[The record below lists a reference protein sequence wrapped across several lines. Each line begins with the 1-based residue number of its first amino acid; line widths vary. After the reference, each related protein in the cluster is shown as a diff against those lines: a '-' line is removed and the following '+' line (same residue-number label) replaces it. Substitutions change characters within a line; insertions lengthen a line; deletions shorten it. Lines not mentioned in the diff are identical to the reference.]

1 MQLLLSFIIDGFVVG
16 MLYALV
22 ALGFVLLYKMSGIIN
37 FAQGEFVM
45 MGGYAAVMMTLAGV
59 PFWLVFILTIVAA
72 AIFGMVVERIVARP
86 MIGEDVIAII
96 MATIGLAAVL
106 RGLAPMLWGADTKA
120 FPGVFPTSPILI
132 FGVPIGLVNIYAV
145 GFAVLFVALFWA
157 FFKFTRIGVAMQ
169 AVADDQQAAQSM
181 GISVKTV
188 FAYSWAIA
196 GIVAAVGGILWGNLV
211 GVDAFLA
218 FLGLKV
224 FPVVIL
230 GGLESI
236 GGAIVGGIIIGVL
249 ENLAAGYI
257 DPLVGGGVKDV
268 APFVILVIVL
278 MVRPYG
284 LFGRPMI
291 RRV

>member
-1 MQLLLSFIIDGFVVG
+1 MQLFIAFLIDGFVVG
-16 MLYALV
+16 SLYALV

-45 MGGYAAVMMTLAGV
+45 MGGYAAVMMTLAGL
-59 PFWLVFILTIVAA
+59 PFWLVFILSIVLA
-72 AIFGMVVERIVARP
+72 AIFGLVIERAVARP

-96 MATIGLAAVL
+96 MATIGLASVL
-106 RGLAPMLWGADTKA
+106 RGLAPMFWGADTKA
-120 FPGVFPTSPILI
+120 FPGVFPTTPIEFL
-132 FGVPIGLVNIYAV
+132 GVPISQINIYAV
-145 GFAVLFVALFWA
+145 GFAILFVALFWA

-169 AVADDQQAAQSM
+169 AVADDQQAALSM

-196 GIVAAVGGILWGNLV
+196 GIVAAVGGILWGNLI

-236 GGAIVGGIIIGVL
+236 GGAIIAGIIVGVL

-257 DPLVGGGVKDV
+257 DPLVGGGIKDV
-268 APFVILVIVL
+268 APFIILVIVL

>member
-1 MQLLLSFIIDGFVVG
+1 MELFISFVIDGFVVG
-16 MLYALV
+16 SLYALV

-45 MGGYAAVMMTLAGV
+45 MGGYAAVMMTLAGI
-59 PFWLVFILTIVAA
+59 PFWLVFILSIILA
-72 AIFGMVVERIVARP
+72 AIFGLVIERIVARP
-86 MIGEDVIAII
+86 MIGEDVISII
-96 MATIGLAAVL
+96 MATIGLASVL
-106 RGLAPMLWGADTKA
+106 RGIAPMLWGADTKA
-120 FPGVFPTSPILI
+120 FPGIFPTTPIEVL
-132 FGVPIGLVNIYAV
+132 GVPISQINIWAV
-145 GFAVLFVALFWA
+145 GFSILFVALFWA

-169 AVADDQQAAQSM
+169 AVADDQQAATSM

-196 GIVAAVGGILWGNLV
+196 GIVAAIGGILWGNLI

-218 FLGLKV
+218 FLGIKV

-236 GGAIVGGIIIGVL
+236 GGAIIAGIVIGIL

-268 APFVILVIVL
+268 APFIILVIVL
-278 MVRPYG
+278 MIRPYG

>member
-1 MQLLLSFIIDGFVVG
+1 MQLFISFVIDGFVVG
-16 MLYALV
+16 SLYALV

-45 MGGYAAVMMTLAGV
+45 MGGYAAVMMTLAGI
-59 PFWLVFILTIVAA
+59 PFWLVFILSIILA
-72 AIFGMVVERIVARP
+72 AIFGLVIERIVARP
-86 MIGEDVIAII
+86 MIGEDVISII
-96 MATIGLAAVL
+96 MATIGLASVL
-106 RGLAPMLWGADTKA
+106 RGIAPMLWGADTKA
-120 FPGVFPTSPILI
+120 FPGIFPTTPIEVL
-132 FGVPIGLVNIYAV
+132 GVPISQINIWAV
-145 GFAVLFVALFWA
+145 GFSILFVALFWA

-169 AVADDQQAAQSM
+169 AVADDQQAATSM

-196 GIVAAVGGILWGNLV
+196 GIVAAIGGILWGNLI

-218 FLGLKV
+218 FLGIKV

-236 GGAIVGGIIIGVL
+236 GGAIIAGIVIGIL

-268 APFVILVIVL
+268 APFIILVIVL
-278 MVRPYG
+278 MIRPYG